1 MAVPSYPGAVE
12 PARQAFVASGDVRI
26 HVVEWGDAAAPALL
40 CCHGFW
46 DHARSFAVL
55 GPQLAARYRV
65 VALDARGH
73 GDSDW
78 AAAYS
83 WATHIADI
91 VAVARWIG
99 APLHL
104 IGHSMGG
111 GQVVDGARAL
121 PDLVRGVVNIDGFG
135 PPPMSAQDEA
145 RTVER
150 FSGFLE
156 QRRAVAARPDWRPYG
171 TLEQL
176 VERRRAQN
184 PRLSREWLQYFVF
197 HGARQAEDGWRWK
210 ADPLL
215 GQGAGPW
222 RPDWIAH
229 GYARLQQPML
239 AVVGS
244 EDDTWGPLPDAIVGP
259 RLAGVPKL
267 TRATLAGAG
276 HFVHMERPR
285 ETAQL
290 ILDWLEAA

>member
-1 MAVPSYPGAVE
+1 MAAPTYPGAVE
-12 PARQAFVASGDVRI
+12 PERKAFVDSGDVRI
-26 HVVEWGDAAAPALL
+26 HVVEWGDPQAPALL

-55 GPQLAARYRV
+55 GPLLATRYRV

-78 AAAYS
+78 ASAYS
-83 WATHIADI
+83 WATHIADM

-99 APLHL
+99 GPLHL

-121 PDLVRGVVNIDGFG
+121 PELVRAVVNIDGFG
-135 PPPMSAQDEA
+135 PPPMTADEEA

-150 FSGFLE
+150 FTGFLE
-156 QRRAVAARPDWRPYG
+156 QRRTVAARPDWRPYA

-176 VERRRAQN
+176 IARRQAQN
-184 PRLSREWLQYFVF
+184 PRLSSEWLRYFVF
-197 HGARQAEDGWRWK
+197 HAARQAADGWRWK

-215 GQGAGPW
+215 GQGTGPW

-229 GYARLQQPML
+229 GYARVQQPML

-259 RLAGVPKL
+259 RLAGVPHL
-267 TRATLAGAG
+267 TRATIAGAG

-285 ETAQL
+285 ETAAL

>member
-1 MAVPSYPGAVE
+1 MSAPSYPGAVE
-12 PARQAFVASGDVRI
+12 PAREAFVASRDGRI
-26 HVVEWGDAAAPALL
+26 HVVEWGDAAAPPVL

-55 GPQLAARYRV
+55 APLLAARYRV

-73 GDSDW
+73 GESDW

-91 VAVARWIG
+91 VAVAGWIG
-99 APLHL
+99 TPLDL

-111 GQVVDGARAL
+111 GQVVDAARAL
-121 PDLVRGVVNIDGFG
+121 PDAVRRVVNIDGFG
-135 PPPMSAQDEA
+135 PPPLSEDEEA

-150 FSGFLE
+150 LRGFLE
-156 QRRAVAARPDWRPYG
+156 QRRAVATRPDWRPYES
-171 TLEQL
+171 LAQL

-197 HGARQAEDGWRWK
+197 HAARQAADGWRWR

-222 RPDWIAH
+222 RPDWIAP
-229 GYARLQQPML
+229 GYARLRQPLL
-239 AVVGS
+239 AIVGS

-259 RLAGVPKL
+259 RLAGVANL
-267 TRATLAGAG
+267 TRATVRGAG
-276 HFVHMERPR
+276 HFVHMERPH